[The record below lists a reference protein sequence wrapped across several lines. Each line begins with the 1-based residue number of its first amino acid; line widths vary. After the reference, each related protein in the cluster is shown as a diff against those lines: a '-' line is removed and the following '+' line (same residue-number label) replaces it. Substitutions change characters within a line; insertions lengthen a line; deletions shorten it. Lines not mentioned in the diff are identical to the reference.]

1 MDTYERGKSMERKKI
16 LKYVGLVFLLIF
28 IMEVDALVIAIAFA
42 LGWWLAN
49 NYEMKKKKPKVKKP

>member
-1 MDTYERGKSMERKKI
+1 MERKKI

-49 NYEMKKKKPKVKKP
+49 NYEMKKKKSKVKKP